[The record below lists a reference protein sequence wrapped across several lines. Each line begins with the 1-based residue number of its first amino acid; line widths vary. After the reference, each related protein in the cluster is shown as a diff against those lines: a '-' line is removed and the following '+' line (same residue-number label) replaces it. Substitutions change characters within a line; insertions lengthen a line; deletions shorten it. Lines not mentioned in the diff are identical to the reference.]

1 MKLLHILR
9 EIQVPPNKVMTTAKW
24 WIDSKGKPYWISGS
38 QEHDTI
44 ALALA
49 KKIPKIKKAMDVQ
62 IAKYDEPPNKASIKS
77 IAYLELQD
85 NGWVRGGR
93 DNNVVYFAFST
104 DESRLSK
111 QTRETMLDISMV
123 VASKMDFVE
132 FEFEDAK
139 TGMDYSDSSVMDD
152 VEKTIMR
159 KI

>member
-9 EIQVPPNKVMTTAKW
+9 EIQVSPNKVMSTAKW

-44 ALALA
+44 ALTLA

-62 IAKYDEPPNKASIKS
+62 IAKYDEPPNETSIKS

-111 QTRETMLDISMV
+111 QTRETMLDISMI
-123 VASKMDFVE
+123 VASKMEFVE
-132 FEFEDAK
+132 FEFEAIV
-139 TGMDYSDSSVMDD
+139 TEVF
-152 VEKTIMR
+152 I
-159 KI
+159 